1 MIDHTL
7 GSDVKFV
14 SPTEANVFLAEIA
27 IKIIGKD
34 NKVENLI
41 PSWAEI
47 YNTATDIKR
56 GKNKKFTFKD
66 VMLIYNLTLIIGW
79 RIEGVEL
86 IYFGLVNSYVV

>member
-27 IKIIGKD
+27 IKIIGK
-34 NKVENLI
+34 VENLI

-47 YNTATDIKR
+47 RNTAIDIKR

-79 RIEGVEL
+79 RIEGLEM
-86 IYFGLVNSYVV
+86 IYFSLVNSYVV